1 MRMGILD
8 WGPKFLTEA
17 RNMSIEDAAWSVGVF
32 EIFAIVGTIGAGWAT
47 DHIFKGKAH
56 RMCLVCMTCAVIF
69 MSIFIFMPGLPVI
82 VSIIIL
88 AMAGFFIY
96 GPQALIGIASANH
109 ATKEASATANG
120 LAGIFGYVG
129 SFLSAI
135 GIGIVADHW
144 GWNMVFY
151 IIIGVGCL
159 GAITFLTMWLAPR
172 DGYER
177 SNKFY
182 ASLKSEALKVNKL
195 EGNDPHTDDTDA

>member
-1 MRMGILD
+1 M
-8 WGPKFLTEA
+8 
-17 RNMSIEDAAWSVGVF
+17 V
-32 EIFAIVGTIGAGWAT
+32 
-47 DHIFKGKAH
+47 
-56 RMCLVCMTCAVIF
+56 CAVIF
-69 MSIFIFMPGLPVI
+69 MSAFIFMPGLPVI

-151 IIIGVGCL
+151 IIIAVGCL
-159 GAITFLTMWLAPR
+159 GAVTFLTMWLAPR

-182 ASLKSEALKVNKL
+182 ASLEAEARNVNKI
-195 EGNDPHTDDTDA
+195 EGNVTNDDADI

>member
-17 RNMSIEDAAWSVGVF
+17 RGMSIEMAALTVAIF
-32 EIFAIVGTIGAGWAT
+32 EMCAIVGTIAAGWAT

-56 RMCLVCMTCAVIF
+56 RMCLVCMFGAVLF
-69 MSIFIFMPGLPVI
+69 MTMFIFFTGIPTALSVAL
-82 VSIIIL
+82 L

-96 GPQALIGIASANH
+96 GPQALIGIASANQ
-109 ATKEASATANG
+109 ATKDASATANG

-135 GIGIVADHW
+135 GIGIISDKY
-144 GWNMVFY
+144 GWNTVFVL
-151 IIIGVGCL
+151 IICVGIL
-159 GAITFLTMWLAPR
+159 GAITFITMWKAPR

-177 SNKFY
+177 SNNFY
-182 ASLKSEALKVNKL
+182 ENEEALAKAGDLN
-195 EGNDPHTDDTDA
+195 DTDI

>member
-17 RNMSIEDAAWSVGVF
+17 RNMSIEDAAWSVGLF
-32 EIFAIVGTIGAGWAT
+32 EIFAIVGTVCSGWAT

-56 RMCLVCMTCAVIF
+56 QMCLVCMVGASLF
-69 MSIFIFMPGLPVI
+69 MGIFILFPQLPV
-82 VSIIIL
+82 VLSIIIL
-88 AMAGFFIY
+88 AMAGFFVY

-120 LAGIFGYVG
+120 LAGIFGYAG

-151 IIIGVGCL
+151 IIVGVGVL
-159 GAITFLTMWLAPR
+159 GAITFVTMWRAPR
-172 DGYER
+172 DGYAR
-177 SNKFY
+177 SNAFY
-182 ASLKSEALKVNKL
+182 DKEKQ
-195 EGNDPHTDDTDA
+195 

>member
-1 MRMGILD
+1 
-8 WGPKFLTEA
+8 
-17 RNMSIEDAAWSVGVF
+17 
-32 EIFAIVGTIGAGWAT
+32 
-47 DHIFKGKAH
+47 
-56 RMCLVCMTCAVIF
+56 
-69 MSIFIFMPGLPVI
+69 MSIFIFFPGLPMI
-82 VSIIIL
+82 VSIIVL

-135 GIGIVADHW
+135 GIGIVADKL
-144 GWNMVFY
+144 GWNMVFFL
-151 IIIGVGCL
+151 IIGVGVL
-159 GAITFLTMWLAPR
+159 GAITFISMWAAPR

-182 ASLKSEALKVNKL
+182 ASQDALEAGESKENNSQK
-195 EGNDPHTDDTDA
+195 

>member
-1 MRMGILD
+1 
-8 WGPKFLTEA
+8 
-17 RNMSIEDAAWSVGVF
+17 
-32 EIFAIVGTIGAGWAT
+32 
-47 DHIFKGKAH
+47 
-56 RMCLVCMTCAVIF
+56 